1 MQLSPVS
8 NFRTFSSSP
17 KETPYLLAITTIF
30 LHSSISGNYLF
41 FVSTDLATLYW
52 GNHTVCETNPEYSLE
67 QLILK
72 LKFQHFATSCE
83 QQTHWKRLTGKGR
96 RRRGWQRMRWL
107 DGITDAVDKLG
118 QTLGDSEGHG
128 SLGLQQSMVLQTVRQ
143 DWVTDNNCMWCFV
156 NGFFC
161 VV

>member
-83 QQTHWKRLTGKGR
+83 QQTHWKDSLGKAEGEEGD
-96 RRRGWQRMRWL
+96 RGW
-107 DGITDAVDKLG
+107 DGWMESPMQWTNLGKLWEIVRDMEAWDCSSPWCCKQSDKTG
-118 QTLGDSEGHG
+118 WQTTTVCG
-128 SLGLQQSMVLQTVRQ
+128 VL
-143 DWVTDNNCMWCFV
+143 WMASFA
-156 NGFFC
+156 
-161 VV
+161 